1 MTLPFIIISIL
12 AIFIGLIN
20 LIYMIK
26 IAKKTNDIQDEKLL
40 NIDEDTTNIMTKFR
54 KITTDKMRLLD
65 NKIKIADDVLHDLE
79 SSIDKAYSQ
88 LNAIED
94 KINNIQKMNINYNVS
109 KNNKK
114 NKENIP
120 EKVEFIEK
128 IDEEENITKN
138 ENEEILDQESP
149 ETQELFSKKEET
161 KTEKIRRLLNQ
172 GKTPDEIAKNMK
184 IGIGEVILVKNLY
197 NK

>member
-79 SSIDKAYSQ
+79 SSIDNAYSQ